1 MTSTS
6 TLCDT
11 PVEVLNEDLLFH
23 DPPRVPVVMDETIN
37 KLAAFTL
44 PPEARE
50 RMAKMEF
57 DLKVR
62 QGGVLQE
69 DGWHFNSNNIF
80 DPPPTP
86 EEEAHVADYSMLLI
100 KLEQTGLPLLKAGE
114 YVEFFEKSLADMET
128 DMVLIESKMN
138 ETETMM
144 SDSKKQRSEKEI
156 LDDERWIHIISD
168 ILGDKSAEH
177 CDNSNSVS
185 KGKEKLQK
193 MTEVCSHYQACVA
206 TIELCDIK
214 KAIEELTEVCSPRFI

>member
-1 MTSTS
+1 
-6 TLCDT
+6 
-11 PVEVLNEDLLFH
+11 
-23 DPPRVPVVMDETIN
+23 
-37 KLAAFTL
+37 
-44 PPEARE
+44 
-50 RMAKMEF
+50 
-57 DLKVR
+57 
-62 QGGVLQE
+62 
-69 DGWHFNSNNIF
+69 
-80 DPPPTP
+80 
-86 EEEAHVADYSMLLI
+86 MLLI